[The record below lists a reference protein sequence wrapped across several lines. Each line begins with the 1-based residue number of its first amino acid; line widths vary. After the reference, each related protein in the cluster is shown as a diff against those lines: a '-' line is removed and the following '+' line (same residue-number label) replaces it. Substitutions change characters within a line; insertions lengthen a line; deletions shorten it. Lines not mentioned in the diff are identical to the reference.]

1 MARIIPSDLTRL
13 ALAGAHGPEIATLAY
28 LRDAL
33 PEDYTVFHGVHWTR
47 QYRGHTC
54 YGEIDFVVLNRA
66 GQVLC
71 IEQKNGPLEE
81 SQGELFKTYG
91 DARKSVGAQILR
103 AIDGIRDKIARQ
115 LGPPPGP
122 GSTPAIEYLI
132 YCPDHALRRLAAAG
146 LDRERVVDAP
156 SRDRLAARIQTILP
170 PQAPE
175 PGGWVERIEAFF
187 RQTFEVVPDVHA
199 HIDAQERG
207 YTRASQ
213 GLTEVLDNIQME
225 PLRLRVLATAGNGK
239 TLVARHF
246 FDRCAARGGR
256 PLLLCFNR
264 PLAER
269 LRHLV
274 GPGGRVETWYGF
286 CDQYL
291 QSRGI
296 RLDFSAMRGDPDFWT
311 RVLRQVEDEAIR
323 GGPAEDWRFDTLI
336 IDEAQDFEGD
346 WFEVAR
352 LFLRDGADVLWLED
366 PNQNLRGVTALDL
379 RAQGFVGYRSMLNY
393 RSPERIARFIAAALP
408 ELPFT
413 GANDLPGLGVG
424 VTSYEDPTEQPR
436 LAGRLVG
443 RLMAERFPA
452 RDIAILSC
460 RGMEG
465 TVFKGV
471 ERVANHRLARFTGG
485 YDLFGNQIYSQG
497 QVLFDTVRR
506 FKGQQAAAVILTDV
520 DPRPD
525 RLPQELQILFCGMTR
540 ATVRLEILCNAANP
554 CVLGRLLAATGG

>member
-1 MARIIPSDLTRL
+1 M
-13 ALAGAHGPEIATLAY
+13 
-28 LRDAL
+28 
-33 PEDYTVFHGVHWTR
+33 
-47 QYRGHTC
+47 
-54 YGEIDFVVLNRA
+54 
-66 GQVLC
+66 
-71 IEQKNGPLEE
+71 
-81 SQGELFKTYG
+81 
-91 DARKSVGAQILR
+91 
-103 AIDGIRDKIARQ
+103 
-115 LGPPPGP
+115 
-122 GSTPAIEYLI
+122 
-132 YCPDHALRRLAAAG
+132 
-146 LDRERVVDAP
+146 
-156 SRDRLAARIQTILP
+156 
-170 PQAPE
+170 
-175 PGGWVERIEAFF
+175 
-187 RQTFEVVPDVHA
+187 
-199 HIDAQERG
+199 
-207 YTRASQ
+207 
-213 GLTEVLDNIQME
+213 LDNIEMQ
-225 PLRLRVLATAGNGK
+225 PLRLWVLATAGNGK

-296 RLDFSAMRGDPDFWT
+296 RLDFSVLRGDPEFWI
-311 RVLRQVEDEAIR
+311 RVLRQVEEEAIR
-323 GGPAEDWRFDTLI
+323 TGPAEDWTFDTLI
-336 IDEAQDFEGD
+336 VDEAQDFEGD

-366 PNQNLRGVTALDL
+366 PNQNLRGVPALDP
-379 RAQGFVGYRSMLNY
+379 RGQGFVGYRSMLNY

-424 VTSYEDPTEQPR
+424 VTSYHDPAEQPR

-443 RLMAERFPA
+443 RLLNERFPA

-460 RGMEG
+460 RGMDG
-465 TVFKGV
+465 TAFKGI
-471 ERVANHRLARFTGG
+471 ERVANHRLARFTGD
-485 YDLFGNQIYSQG
+485 YDLFGNQLYSQG

-520 DPRPD
+520 DPRPE
-525 RLPQELQILFCGMTR
+525 RLPQELQILFCGMSR

-554 CVLGRLLAATGG
+554 WVSGRLLAAGGN